1 VTQEPAA
8 QRPSLEGLVEAGV
21 LKLESLHPGGL
32 GLTREL
38 AQLCNIRKGA
48 RVLDVAAGTGESACF
63 LAEHF
68 AARVHGIDHS
78 EIMVRRAGAKARA
91 RQLCIGFSGADATKL
106 PFADAAFD
114 AAICECTLCLL
125 DKERVLDEMVRVV
138 RPGGCVGMHDLCW
151 LNHAPEEL
159 KRTLA
164 AVEGER
170 PETLEGW
177 RRLFVDA
184 GLIRIRVV
192 DRSELMTRWVQES
205 KRNLGVAGQLAL
217 ALKVIRRWG
226 IRGARSV
233 LQSSRVFSSDYL
245 GYGIVVGTRP

>member
-1 VTQEPAA
+1 MTQEPAA
-8 QRPSLEGLVEAGV
+8 KGPSLEGLVEAGM
-21 LKLESLHPGGL
+21 LRLESLHPGGL
-32 GLTREL
+32 ELTREL
-38 AQLCNIRKGA
+38 AESCNIRKGV

-68 AARVHGIDHS
+68 AARVHGIDRS
-78 EIMVRRAGAKARA
+78 DTMVRRADAKARA
-91 RQLCIGFSGADATKL
+91 KQLGIGFSSADAAKL

-114 AAICECTLCLL
+114 VAICECTLCLL
-125 DKERVLDEMVRVV
+125 DKERVLQEMVRVV

-151 LNHAPEEL
+151 LNHAPDEL

-164 AVEGER
+164 EVEGER

-177 RRLFVDA
+177 RRQFVDA
-184 GLIRIRVV
+184 GLIRIRAV

-205 KRNLGVAGQLAL
+205 KRQLGATGQLML

-226 IRGARSV
+226 LRGARSV
-233 LQSSRVFSSDYL
+233 LQSSRVFTSDYL
-245 GYGIVVGTRP
+245 GYCMVVGTKA